1 MNYFN
6 VKIKSKNVTAPVAA
20 EIFNRLTNSCK
31 VRIFNYD
38 AGHLFYDTRGLIDI
52 TDILTANNITNED
65 MRIVDEFGAVYNS
78 TAGDFSGE
86 LEPETETEE
95 A

>member
-6 VKIKSKNVTAPVAA
+6 VKIKSDNVTAPVAA
-20 EIFNRLTNSCK
+20 EIFNRLSTTCK

-65 MRIVDEFGAVYNS
+65 MRIIDEFGAVYGS
-78 TAGDFSGE
+78 TAGDFTGE
-86 LEPETETEE
+86 IEPEPEIEE

>member
-6 VKIKSKNVTAPVAA
+6 VKIKSKNVTAPVAT

-38 AGHLFYDTRGLIDI
+38 TGHLFYDTRGLIDI

-86 LEPETETEE
+86 IEAEPETEE